1 MAETV
6 EEKQAKT
13 LLKRLVNL
21 KAEALVNDLI
31 DKLVQQEAEKLIET
45 HVKVK
50 WGNSIFC
57 LTG

>member
-31 DKLVQQEAEKLIET
+31 DKLVQEEAETLIEK